1 MTNRIKILRWHR
13 SALCLL
19 YKNECTPRRKRE
31 LCGKINELTKQIN
44 KMKTKQQNLVL
55 SIIDFK
61 DNCDTNGQSGAITAG
76 IAGALKET
84 LTSEQINYLIAQL
97 SNETK

>member
-13 SALCLL
+13 STLCLL
-19 YKNECTPRRKRE
+19 YKDADTIQTKRL

-44 KMKTKQQNLVL
+44 KMKAKQQNLVL